1 MAKSN
6 ICILGGTGFVGH
18 SIARRLVEHGHR
30 VRIISRRR
38 ERHRDLLVLPTL
50 EVVQGSSAN
59 RALLLREFRRADA
72 VINLVGILNESGH
85 RGKGFAEVHV
95 HHVARIIEA
104 CKLASVNR
112 LLHMSALNAS
122 ESAPSHYLRS
132 KARGEYLAHHSGMK
146 GLHVTSF
153 CPSVIFGPNDS
164 FVNRFAQLLKLAP
177 GVFPLA
183 CADARFQPVYVE
195 DVATAFV
202 KALEDRYTFG
212 QSYDLCGPRT
222 YTLYEL
228 VSYVAS
234 QLGLNTRIIKLNK
247 LLSWGQAMALEFFPG
262 KPFSLDNYR
271 SLKVDSVCSGSFP
284 TDFGIKPAGLESV
297 VPAYLGANISDKF
310 SVGPHLTGR
319 N

>member
-1 MAKSN
+1 MSKCN
-6 ICILGGTGFVGH
+6 VCILGGTGFVGH
-18 SIARRLVEHGHR
+18 SIARHLVEHGHN
-30 VRIISRRR
+30 VRIISRHR
-38 ERHRDLLVLPTL
+38 ERHRDLLVLPTV
-50 EVVQGSSAN
+50 EIVQGNSAN

-104 CKLASVNR
+104 CKLAGIKR

-122 ESAPSHYLRS
+122 EWAPSHYLRS

-146 GLHVTSF
+146 DLHVTSF

-164 FVNRFAQLLKLAP
+164 FINRFARLLKLSP
-177 GVFPLA
+177 MVFPLA

-212 QSYDLCGPRT
+212 RSYELCGPRT

-228 VSYVAS
+228 VLYIVS
-234 QLGLNTRIIKLNK
+234 QLGLNTRIIKLNN
-247 LLSWGQAMALEFFPG
+247 LLSWSQAMALEFFPG

-271 SLKVDSVCSGSFP
+271 SLKVNSVCSGSFP
-284 TDFGIKPAGLESV
+284 ADFGIKPSSLESI
-297 VPAYLGANISDKF
+297 VPAYLVDNINVKF
-310 SVGPHLTGR
+310 SDWRQLARR